1 MTRRRAWA
9 APALGLKP
17 GLAAALLAMLAPQ
30 GLAQGNPAQERE
42 LEELPQGLL
51 LDDEVARLAVRAEI
65 ERPQLYLVEVVFLR
79 NRDNRSSNSEFFFLQ
94 EYGDQLR
101 PAVRLPLPQE
111 LDEYRRLPLPP
122 LSPLPPPPGVMGQER
137 MLQVLREAMAA
148 ERRAR
153 GRAAAPPQQT
163 QAQADAEGW
172 KLDRAPLPCRGM
184 LLRHCPG
191 PLPVDPKMQPAV
203 QPGAAGGQET
213 ADGGQGEGP
222 QIAQNILG
230 EIAAVLPEGRGGAP
244 AADEG
249 DAGGAEASEEAL
261 PTLPDIPYAR
271 AQVHSDT
278 VQDLITRVQAS
289 PTVTLLSSYAWV
301 QHLPPPR
308 GAPNV
313 LLPPLSESLSEPEQ
327 RVEDA
332 HQPLHGFVR
341 VYRGRFRHMVMDLRL
356 RNFLPAT
363 EELMQTLGLAP
374 EPENNGQGEGLAQQ
388 EGAEGEGRSLAE
400 VAEGQEEA
408 ADAAETAGEEGAAEA
423 AADTEAD
430 TEAGAEAER
439 KLAQL
444 SGPRDLPV
452 YLDWSHRLKDRM
464 QEHIAREKEAG
475 GEVVEEVIS
484 TEGVE
489 LQFLEGWRRSWRPD
503 KIVPPDF
510 GLPARPE
517 GIRFHRVPRG
527 HLLWESYALQESRR
541 IDDDSLHYFDHP
553 RFGAFARITPIEE
566 VSFPTDGD
574 DTASSP

>member
-1 MTRRRAWA
+1 MTRGGARAA
-9 APALGLKP
+9 AA
-17 GLAAALLAMLAPQ
+17 LAAALAVVLAPQ
-30 GLAQGNPAQERE
+30 GQAQGNPAQERE
-42 LEELPQGLL
+42 LEELPEGL

-79 NRDNRSSNSEFFFLQ
+79 NRDSRSSNAEFFSLQ

-101 PAVRLPLPQE
+101 MAVRLPLPQE
-111 LDEYRRLPLPP
+111 LDEYRSLSLPP
-122 LSPLPPPPGVMGQER
+122 LSPLPPPPGTMGRER

-153 GRAAAPPQQT
+153 DRAGAASVRAGLGAAP
-163 QAQADAEGW
+163 QAQTAAGSW
-172 KLDRAPLPCRGM
+172 GLDRAPLPCRGM
-184 LLRHCPG
+184 FLRHCPG
-191 PLPVDPKMQPAV
+191 PFPADPKMKPAAQPA
-203 QPGAAGGQET
+203 GAGGQET
-213 ADGGQGEGP
+213 ADDEQGEGP
-222 QIAQNILG
+222 PHAQSILG
-230 EIAAVLPEGRGGAP
+230 EIAAVLPEDQGA
-244 AADEG
+244 AAATDGE
-249 DAGGAEASEEAL
+249 GAEAV
-261 PTLPDIPYAR
+261 PPQLPDVPYAR
-271 AQVHSDT
+271 APLHSDR
-278 VQDLITRVQAS
+278 VQDLIARVQAS
-289 PTVTLLSSYAWV
+289 SSVTLLSSYAWV

-327 RVEDA
+327 RVEDEY
-332 HQPLHGFVR
+332 QPLHGFVR
-341 VYRGRFRHMVMDLRL
+341 VYRSRFRHLVMDLRL
-356 RNFLPAT
+356 RSFLPAT

-374 EPENNGQGEGLAQQ
+374 EAGEGGKDGQNEGQAREQ
-388 EGAEGEGRSLAE
+388 GAEGQGL
-400 VAEGQEEA
+400 
-408 ADAAETAGEEGAAEA
+408 TAAEA
-423 AADTEAD
+423 AKEAED
-430 TEAGAEAER
+430 AEEAGGAGGQEETAEAAKAEGAKGAEGGAAGGAKR

-444 SGPRDLPV
+444 SGAGDLPV
-452 YLDWSHRLKDRM
+452 YLDWSHRLKGRM
-464 QEHIAREKEAG
+464 REQIAREKEAG

-489 LQFLEGWRRSWRPD
+489 LQFLEGWERSWRPD
-503 KIVPPDF
+503 KIAPPDF

-517 GIRFHRVPRG
+517 GVRFHRVPRG